1 MSVLENSCEVLNAP
15 HTVLRCG
22 LITMVTS
29 PGAVGGLHSGCYLY
43 NNKIIFPFP
52 QYIFFNATVLSICPH
67 A

>member
-29 PGAVGGLHSGCYLY
+29 PGAVGGLHSGC
-43 NNKIIFPFP
+43 
-52 QYIFFNATVLSICPH
+52 
-67 A
+67 